1 MQVTRRY
8 DIDWLR
14 VIAIWLLLLYHIAIG
29 FQPWGALIGFIQN
42 GESMDSLKGP
52 MAMLNVWRIPIL
64 FYISGMG
71 VGFAIRKRNAA
82 GLLLERS
89 RRILIPFLF
98 GMLCIVPLHILLWQQ
113 YYRQDLA
120 FRLQPA
126 HLWFLANIFVYVLIF
141 LPFFIYLKNRPQGSL
156 SLKVK
161 KLMGSAWGLLLMI
174 GCFVLEAWLVNP
186 EAFEYYAMNKH
197 GFFLGLLAFL
207 FGFLIIHSEDSFWNR
222 VLSIR
227 WGLLL
232 GAVLLYAIRW
242 TYFDFVMV
250 PKYLLAIESNLW
262 IFSLFAFGYT
272 SLNHESRTL
281 QYLSKAAYP
290 IYILHML
297 FIYLGSILI
306 FPWDISTTLKFVL
319 VTLFTFA
326 GCYLSYEGI
335 RRAKFLRPLF
345 GLRYERGD

>member
-1 MQVTRRY
+1 MQSTRRY

-29 FQPWGALIGFIQN
+29 FQPWGALFGFIQN
-42 GESMDSLKGP
+42 GESLDSLTAP

-71 VGFAIRKRNAA
+71 VGFAIRKRNAVE
-82 GLLLERS
+82 LLLERS

-98 GMLCIVPLHILLWQQ
+98 GLLCIVPLHVLLWQQ
-113 YYRQDLA
+113 YYRQDIG
-120 FRLQPA
+120 FTIQPG
-126 HLWFLANIFVYVLIF
+126 HLWFLANIFIYVLIF

-156 SLKVK
+156 SIWIKQF
-161 KLMGSAWGLLLMI
+161 MGSIAGWPLMI
-174 GCFVLEAWLVNP
+174 GFFVLEALLVNP

-197 GFFLGLLAFL
+197 GFFLGLLAFF
-207 FGFLIIHSEDSFWNR
+207 FGFLIIHAENSFWNR
-222 VLSIR
+222 ILRIR

-232 GAVLLYAIRW
+232 GAVLLYTIRW
-242 TYFDFVMV
+242 TYFDIVMA

-262 IFSLFAFGYT
+262 IFSIFAFGYT
-272 SLNHESRTL
+272 SLNHGSRQL

-290 IYILHML
+290 VYIMHML

-306 FPWDISTTLKFVL
+306 FPWNTSTPQKFVL
-319 VTLFTFA
+319 VTLFTFV

-335 RRAKFLRPLF
+335 RRIKFLRPLF
-345 GLRYERGD
+345 GLRYEQRD